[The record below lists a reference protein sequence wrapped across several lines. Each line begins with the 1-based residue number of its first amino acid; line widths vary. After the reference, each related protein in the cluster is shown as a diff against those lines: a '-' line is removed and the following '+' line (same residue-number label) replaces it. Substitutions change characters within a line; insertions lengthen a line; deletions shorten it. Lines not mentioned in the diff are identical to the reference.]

1 MNLTI
6 ASINSE
12 LSEFVNISVT
22 NQDAISPV
30 CTIETA

>member
-6 ASINSE
+6 SSINYE
-12 LSEFVNISVT
+12 LRQFINIGVT